1 MIRTISDDV
10 TINANSEELPLTISA
25 PEDKRWIVRRLLFEQ
40 TTDVAL
46 RAYKDQDRI
55 VDVRSEA
62 NQLDFQPVPVDLQ
75 LAPGERL
82 RIGALNNTG
91 GTVTFTITAEIEET
105 AS

>member
-62 NQLDFQPVPVDLQ
+62 NQLDFQPVPV
-75 LAPGERL
+75 ERL